1 MESVLRTYHDNHS
14 VGKDNLTFKLLTRTR
29 KQLMSFGN
37 KILVDVDNKLIKK
50 YNIQLVESFVQAGSG
65 SLPVENIESMA
76 LTFKS
81 NMMTASN
88 LSNFFRKSKV
98 PIVGYIK
105 SNIFYI
111 DLKAIPSTQI
121 KNLIESINHLAR

>member
-1 MESVLRTYHDNHS
+1 MNYKICLPTAGIGSRLKEIT
-14 VGKDNLTFKLLTRTR
+14 KFI
-29 KQLMSFGN
+29 N
-37 KILVDVDNKLIKK
+37 KSLVDVDNKLIKK

-88 LSNFFRKSKV
+88 FSNFFRKSKI
-98 PIVGYIK
+98 PIIGYIR

-121 KNLIESINHLAR
+121 KNLIESINYLAR